1 MGRKMRMRDLRRRYK
16 TWWWMEIRR
25 DLRPRGKH
33 CMLAQEEAG
42 HDEHNCWTEYLIARW
57 K

>member
-1 MGRKMRMRDLRRRYK
+1 MRMRDLRRRYK
-16 TWWWMEIRR
+16 TWWWMELRR
-25 DLRPRGKH
+25 DLRPRGTH
-33 CMLAQEEAG
+33 VVLADEEAG